1 MSNFSMNIDELMDML
16 EQKRNRTKA
25 ALEIYANSSATK
37 LQNHARVNK
46 PWTDRTHDARN
57 RLNASW
63 EWKNENVLSIALSH
77 GVNYGIYLEK
87 GTSPH
92 VITGNPWLY
101 WQGASHPD
109 KKVNHPGTRPYP
121 IIMPTINE
129 IGPQVMSGLSILL
142 R

>member
-1 MSNFSMNIDELMDML
+1 MSNFNMNIDELADML

-25 ALEIYANSSATK
+25 ALEIYANSSALK
-37 LQNHARVNK
+37 LQNNAN
-46 PWTDRTHDARN
+46 RTYDARN
-57 RLNASW
+57 KLNASW

-77 GVNYGIYLEK
+77 GVKHGVYLEK

-101 WQGASHPD
+101 WQRASHPV
-109 KKVNHPGTRPYP
+109 KRVNHPGTNPYP

-129 IGPQVMSGLSILL
+129 IGPQVMAGLSILL